1 MYYIPFPMQALP
13 HWLCFL
19 LTSMPP
25 HTIILSMKD
34 IRPYLRQAIT
44 FVKRPSVIAIS
55 SLLCLLLLLGVGLAV
70 LDYQTNFIATRLGK
84 LLVSTNPLRL
94 QVGNIWQ
101 RIESQTRTQKTI
113 DPNETLS
120 LNDIQKG
127 LPDPIRQN
135 RFKSEVI
142 PDTGIPGYVSIWK
155 TPLPNTNI
163 NDRSLNDIITS
174 RRIYQR
180 GLAVIKALTLPDVH
194 FHNQI
199 STRVDQLYEQLGGL
213 APMPADSLLIVEGD
227 TLDALAPDSLKASI
241 FNEMASEMIPTLKKT
256 EKNTFIRTYQEG
268 QVIQLFLYRDLGRYR
283 GEIYRTNAPETP
295 IPFTISTD
303 DVAQIF
309 QFSLP
314 DTTQA
319 DATLPSSTTQ

>member
-1 MYYIPFPMQALP
+1 M
-13 HWLCFL
+13 
-19 LTSMPP
+19 
-25 HTIILSMKD
+25 
-34 IRPYLRQAIT
+34 
-44 FVKRPSVIAIS
+44 
-55 SLLCLLLLLGVGLAV
+55 AV